1 MFLCAGRTEQFS
13 FAKPIGVGLV
23 EAAIGSTLI
32 AQNTKEPLIFI
43 GTAGSYNEIDTPI
56 GSLCFVKKA
65 TQLELRGETPIEQ
78 IIQSVLPPI
87 VSHETIFK
95 TCNSSTYITTNQND
109 ADEFYKKGLQ
119 IENMEIFSVLSVA
132 NKFGLS
138 AYGILYITNLCN
150 ENARKDYLK
159 NLPLA
164 KMSLQKLLYT

>member
-1 MFLCAGRTEQFS
+1 MFLCAGRTEQFN
-13 FAKPIGVGLV
+13 FAKPIGVGVV
-23 EAAIGSTLI
+23 EAAIGTTLL

-78 IIQSVLPPI
+78 IVESVLPPI

-95 TCNSSTYITTNQND
+95 TCNSSTYITTSKND
-109 ADEFYKKGLQ
+109 AKKFFDQGLQ

-132 NKFGLS
+132 NKFGLE
-138 AYGILYITNLCN
+138 AYGILYITNLCD
-150 ENARKDYLK
+150 EFARKDYVK

-164 KMSLQKLLYT
+164 KISLQKLLHI